1 MKIHKCNY
9 CRKRIFLFPINPQGR
24 TTKYHSKCF
33 DEYTGNMLQFAM
45 ERAIKTGK
53 GMLIPI

>member
-1 MKIHKCNY
+1 MNKCNY
-9 CRKRIFLFPINPQGR
+9 CRKRIFFFPITPQGR
-24 TTKYHSKCF
+24 TTKYHKKCF
-33 DEYTGNMLQFAM
+33 DEYSGKMLGMAM